1 MDIKMIIA
9 VVAALYALYMMF
21 KDKLPAL
28 SKIKN
33 LIPSTS
39 KTGSIDRESKLEI
52 LQRLWDIRSKF
63 ETSDS
68 VYKNITVVIDDL
80 VHYQEKSEKS
90 MVVVNEVKD
99 NE

>member
-1 MDIKMIIA
+1 MDLKIIIA
-9 VVAALYALYMMF
+9 VLAAIYALYMIF

-28 SKIKN
+28 SKVKN

-39 KTGSIDRESKLEI
+39 KTSLIDKESKLEI

-63 ETSDS
+63 DTSDS
-68 VYKNITVVIDDL
+68 VYKNITTVIDDL

-90 MVVVNEVKD
+90 MVVADEVKD

>member
-1 MDIKMIIA
+1 MDPKIIIA
-9 VVAALYALYMMF
+9 VAAALYALYMLL
-21 KDKLPAL
+21 KDKLPSL

-39 KTGSIDRESKLEI
+39 KTSSIDRESKLEI
-52 LQRLWDIRSKF
+52 LQKLWDIRSKF
-63 ETSDS
+63 DTSDS
-68 VYKNITVVIDDL
+68 VYKNITVVIDNL

-90 MVVVNEVKD
+90 MVVEEVKA

>member
-1 MDIKMIIA
+1 MDLKIIIA
-9 VVAALYALYMMF
+9 VVAALCALYMLL

-39 KTGSIDRESKLEI
+39 KTNSIDKESKLEI
-52 LQRLWDIRSKF
+52 LQKLWDIRSKF
-63 ETSDS
+63 NTSDG
-68 VYKNITVVIDDL
+68 VYKNITTAIDEL
-80 VHYQEKSEKS
+80 VHYQEKNEKS
-90 MVVVNEVKD
+90 MIAVDEVKD